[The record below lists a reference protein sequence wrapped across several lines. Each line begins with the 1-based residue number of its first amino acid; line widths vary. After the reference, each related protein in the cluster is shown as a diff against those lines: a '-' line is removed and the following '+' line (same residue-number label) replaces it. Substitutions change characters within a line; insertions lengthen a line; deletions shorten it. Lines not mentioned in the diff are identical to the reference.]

1 MSDKIDFKMKTA
13 IRDKEVHYI
22 MITGAIQEDITI
34 LNTNA
39 ANIGEPQY
47 IRQILTGIKGES
59 DSNTIIVR
67 DTHNGILL
75 IHRKNKILPFTA
87 T

>member
-1 MSDKIDFKMKTA
+1 MSDKIDFKMKTT

-22 MITGAIQEDITI
+22 MITGATQDDITI

-39 ANIGEPQY
+39 ANIGAPQY

-59 DSNTIIVR
+59 DSNAIIV
-67 DTHNGILL
+67 
-75 IHRKNKILPFTA
+75 
-87 T
+87 

>member
-1 MSDKIDFKMKTA
+1 MKTV

-22 MITGAIQEDITI
+22 MIKGATQEDISI

-39 ANIGEPQY
+39 PNTEVPRY
-47 IRQILTGIKGES
+47 IRQTLTGIKGEC
-59 DSNTIIVR
+59 DSNTVIVW

-75 IHRKNKILPFTA
+75 IHKKNEICLLQQHEWT
-87 T
+87 

>member
-1 MSDKIDFKMKTA
+1 MKMV

-22 MITGAIQEDITI
+22 MIKGATQEDISI

-39 ANIGEPQY
+39 PNIEAPRY
-47 IRQILTGIKGES
+47 TRQILTGIKGER
-59 DSNTIIVR
+59 DSNTVIVW

-75 IHRKNKILPFTA
+75 IHKKNEICLL
-87 T
+87 